1 MKQKQWKESPWISS
15 LKLVKSLPFEDGIFN
30 AVYRAVL
37 LRNVE
42 FCKVITIEDRS
53 SCIRTTNKF
62 IHQAIFVAFGINN
75 EEISVKELIK
85 NIKNDYDLEKEYYFF
100 YIVYQELVRR
110 NNPSSYQ
117 ILKELRGCDFQEPFK
132 SLFKSFDS
140 KLAWDFLLFDLAHQ
154 ELNEDVFKEMWFRYK
169 NSLLDCPPNKYSEF
183 VFRQYLKKGVEG
195 KTLTKNKKK
204 QALYSLI
211 IERAEKRYLHKEIF
225 LPV

>member
-1 MKQKQWKESPWISS
+1 M
-15 LKLVKSLPFEDGIFN
+15 
-30 AVYRAVL
+30 
-37 LRNVE
+37 
-42 FCKVITIEDRS
+42 
-53 SCIRTTNKF
+53 TNKF

-100 YIVYQELVRR
+100 YIIYQELVRR

-117 ILKELRGCDFQEPFK
+117 ILIELRGCDFQEPFK

-154 ELNEDVFKEMWFRYK
+154 ELNEDIFKEMWFRYK
-169 NSLLDCPPNKYSEF
+169 DSLLDCPPNKYSEF

>member
-42 FCKVITIEDRS
+42 FCKVITIEDRA
-53 SCIRTTNKF
+53 SCIRMTNKF
-62 IHQAIFVAFGINN
+62 IHQAIMIAFGINN
-75 EEISVKELIK
+75 KEISIKELIK
-85 NIKNDYDLEKEYYFF
+85 NIKSDYDQEKEYYFF
-100 YIVYQELVRR
+100 YIVYQELLRR
-110 NNPSSYQ
+110 NNPNSYQ
-117 ILKELRGCDFQEPFK
+117 ILKELRGYDFQEPFK

-154 ELNEDVFKEMWFRYK
+154 ELSEDMFKEMWFRYK
-169 NSLLDCPPNKYSEF
+169 DSLLNCSSKKYSEF
-183 VFRQYLKKGVEG
+183 VFSQYLKEANNGSD
-195 KTLTKNKKK
+195 LTNNNKK
-204 QALYSLI
+204 QGVYSLI
-211 IERAEKRYLHKEIF
+211 LERAEKRYLHKEIF

>member
-1 MKQKQWKESPWISS
+1 MKQKQWQESPWISN
-15 LKLVKSLPFEDGIFN
+15 LKLVKNLPFEDGIFN
-30 AVYRAVL
+30 AVYRSVL

-42 FCKVITIEDRS
+42 FCKVITIEDRA
-53 SCIRTTNKF
+53 SCIRMTNKF
-62 IHQAIFVAFGINN
+62 IHQALFIAFGINN
-75 EEISVKELIK
+75 EEISIKELIK

-100 YIVYQELVRR
+100 YIVYQELFRR

-154 ELNEDVFKEMWFRYK
+154 ELNEDIFKEMWFRYK
-169 NSLLDCPPNKYSEF
+169 DSLLDCPPNKYSEF

>member
-1 MKQKQWKESPWISS
+1 MKQKQWQESPWISN
-15 LKLVKSLPFEDGIFN
+15 LKLVKNLPFEDGIFN
-30 AVYRAVL
+30 AVYRSVL

-42 FCKVITIEDRS
+42 FCKVITIEDRA
-53 SCIRTTNKF
+53 SCIRMTNKF
-62 IHQAIFVAFGINN
+62 IHQALFIAFGINN
-75 EEISVKELIK
+75 EEISIKELIK

-154 ELNEDVFKEMWFRYK
+154 ELNEDIFKEMWFRYK
-169 NSLLDCPPNKYSEF
+169 DSLLDCPPNKYSEF

>member
-42 FCKVITIEDRS
+42 FCKVITIEDRA
-53 SCIRTTNKF
+53 SCIRMTNKF

-100 YIVYQELVRR
+100 YIIYQELVRR

-117 ILKELRGCDFQEPFK
+117 ILIELRGCDFQEPFK

-154 ELNEDVFKEMWFRYK
+154 ELNEDIFKEMWFRYK

>member
-1 MKQKQWKESPWISS
+1 MKQKQWQESPWISN
-15 LKLVKSLPFEDGIFN
+15 LKLVKNLPFEDGIFN

-42 FCKVITIEDRS
+42 FCKVITIEDRA
-53 SCIRTTNKF
+53 SCIRMTNKF

-100 YIVYQELVRR
+100 YIIYQELVRR

-117 ILKELRGCDFQEPFK
+117 ILIELRGCDFQEPFK

-154 ELNEDVFKEMWFRYK
+154 ELNEDIFKEMWFRYK
-169 NSLLDCPPNKYSEF
+169 DSLLDCPPNKYSEF

-211 IERAEKRYLHKEIF
+211 IERAERRYLHKEIF